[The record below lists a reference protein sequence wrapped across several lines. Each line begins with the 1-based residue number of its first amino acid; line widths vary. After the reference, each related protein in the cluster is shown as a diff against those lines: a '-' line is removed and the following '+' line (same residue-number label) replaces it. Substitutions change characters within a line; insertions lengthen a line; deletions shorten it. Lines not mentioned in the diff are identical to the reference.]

1 MIKPRELAHI
11 VLRVRD
17 AQKSK
22 EFYMKA
28 FGLKLASESPD
39 GKFVFLSV
47 GEDHHDIAL
56 NQHGVTGEPPARNQP
71 GVEHI
76 AFKLDSFAEVQ
87 AAYEEWQEMGFDP
100 DPILHNVSHSIY
112 IHDPDGNRVELYCDR
127 RPGGFDSWAN
137 VGDTRIRADIPVG
150 PMDMKTGGLISA
162 S

>member
-28 FGLKLASESPD
+28 FGLKVASESPD
-39 GKFVFLSV
+39 GKFVFLSL
-47 GEDHHDIAL
+47 GEDHHDLAL
-56 NQHGVTGEPPARNQP
+56 NQHGVTDDPAPKSTP

-76 AFKLDSFAEVQ
+76 AFKLDSFDEVR
-87 AAYEEWQEMGFDP
+87 AAYQEWKDMGFEP

-137 VGDTRIRADIPVG
+137 EPGTKIRADIPVG
-150 PMDMKTGGLISA
+150 PMDMKTGGLIDA
-162 S
+162 